1 MAFEHRDG
9 TCTTCAGRIYRYPH
23 PQRDHLDVWAH
34 LDRAD
39 WIDNP
44 HDPVPRQDATCQG
57 CDGALAQHPTIA
69 DRWAHVNKDDVDDTH
84 NAGPKVA
91 AQ

>member
-9 TCTTCAGRIYRYPH
+9 TCTTCSGRIYRYPH
-23 PQRDHLDVWAH
+23 PHSDHPDVWAH

-44 HDPVPRQDATCQG
+44 HDPVPHTDAHCACG
-57 CDGALAQHPTIA
+57 GALAQHPTIA
-69 DRWAHVNKDDVDDTH
+69 ARWAHVDKT
-84 NAGPKVA
+84 NADGQHRAEPKA
-91 AQ
+91 AG